1 MPEKAWNLGWFLMP
15 KWEAL
20 ECQNSNI
27 SWYLLQNMSFGRF
40 RNLIENR
47 CRNGS
52 QNDSKI
58 EPWAPKG
65 RHFEILG
72 CLLGCLIFDEFS
84 IGKKSN
90 KNRHLSAKV
99 VQKAKFSEAR
109 RNARGQWG
117 TIGGSRTWRFGKE
130 FGMRFSFEL
139 VLPHAVFPHEG
150 GGGFN

>member
-1 MPEKAWNLGWFLMP
+1 
-15 KWEAL
+15 
-20 ECQNSNI
+20 
-27 SWYLLQNMSFGRF
+27 MSFGRF

-84 IGKKSN
+84 IGKKWTTN
-90 KNRHLSAKV
+90 QKNEGQCGPKGKV
-99 VQKAKFSEAR
+99 F
-109 RNARGQWG
+109 
-117 TIGGSRTWRFGKE
+117 IGPAECAG
-130 FGMRFSFEL
+130 
-139 VLPHAVFPHEG
+139 VPG
-150 GGGFN
+150 GN